1 MPPTPVDD
9 HTDEFEQ
16 LAGLSALDLL
26 EGDELARFERHAASC
41 QRCRLMERLDREAL
55 ARIAPEMDPS
65 PDFKARLMQRAAQEL
80 AATAAQDRAATAP
93 QEPTPTAARER
104 RPEPIPRR
112 PAPNVIPFWRRS
124 RWVSALA
131 AVLVIGLVS
140 VGAFS
145 YQNQVVATYS
155 LSGSGPGSAVVVVR
169 RSGAAELDMSGVPN
183 PPAGFLYEAW
193 VIPQGGQP
201 VAAGTTTTGN
211 ATLPLPGDVRGKT
224 VAITQERARVDAP
237 TSAPLMA
244 TAVQS

>member
-55 ARIAPEMDPS
+55 ARAAPEMDPS

-80 AATAAQDRAATAP
+80 ATPAAQHRPATTA
-93 QEPTPTAARER
+93 QEPRA
-104 RPEPIPRR
+104 EPIPLR
-112 PAPNVIPFWRRS
+112 PPPNVVPFWRRS
-124 RWVSALA
+124 RWLSALA

-140 VGAFS
+140 VGAFA

-155 LSGSGPGSAVVVVR
+155 LSGNGPGSAIVVVR

-224 VAITQERARVDAP
+224 VAITQERTRVDAP
-237 TSAPLMA
+237 TSTPIMA